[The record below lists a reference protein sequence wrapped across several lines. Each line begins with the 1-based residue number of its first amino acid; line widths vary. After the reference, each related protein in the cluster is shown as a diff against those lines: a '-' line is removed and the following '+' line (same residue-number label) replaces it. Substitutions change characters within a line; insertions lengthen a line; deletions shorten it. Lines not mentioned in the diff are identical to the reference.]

1 MAKGIGKISGLF
13 VLLMLLA
20 LIVFMP
26 GRFVLQYL
34 PVQGLNITQ
43 AYITGPWWRANLQY
57 ANYFGL
63 PVEKLSLTWAPE
75 VFEGQWFR
83 FETTLKSPFIFA
95 QAPMHIPV
103 FDGGMEFT
111 DLSLE
116 INLSHMPKE
125 FIPVQDLPR
134 ISGRL
139 HGKIPALIISEQLQK
154 SFPPNIAVPQGAN
167 IEVDKLAMA
176 FADNVGNLIMT
187 PLLLGGKLKL
197 ASTKTAEVAEEMFVL
212 NINFPNPPIQ
222 MDGSLSLQRT
232 SWRTD
237 LKVQP
242 VAEIP
247 AQLNG
252 LLSLIAT
259 SQQGDDYLIQR
270 EGRL

>member
-13 VLLMLLA
+13 VLLTLLA

-34 PVQGLNITQ
+34 PVQGLNYTQ

-57 ANYFGL
+57 THYLGL
-63 PVEKLSLTWAPE
+63 PVEKLSLTWAPKI
-75 VFEGQWFR
+75 FAGQWLSFN
-83 FETTLKSPFIFA
+83 TVMKSPFISA
-95 QAPMHIPV
+95 QGQMYIPV

-111 DLSLE
+111 DLSVE

-125 FIPVQDLPR
+125 LIPVQDLPK
-134 ISGRL
+134 ISGRM
-139 HGKIPALIISEQLQK
+139 HGKIPALVFLEQQQK
-154 SFPPNIAVPQGAN
+154 GFPPNIAVPQGAN
-167 IEVDKLAMA
+167 IDVDLLAMA
-176 FADNVGNLIMT
+176 FADNVGHLTMT
-187 PLLLGGKLKL
+187 PLLLDGKLEL
-197 ASTKTAEVAEEMFVL
+197 ASNETAEVAEEMFVL
-212 NINFPNPPIQ
+212 NINFPNPPMQ
-222 MDGSLSLQRT
+222 VDGSLTLQKT

-242 VAEIP
+242 SAEIP
-247 AQLNG
+247 AQING

-259 SQQGDDYLIQR
+259 SQQGESYLLQR